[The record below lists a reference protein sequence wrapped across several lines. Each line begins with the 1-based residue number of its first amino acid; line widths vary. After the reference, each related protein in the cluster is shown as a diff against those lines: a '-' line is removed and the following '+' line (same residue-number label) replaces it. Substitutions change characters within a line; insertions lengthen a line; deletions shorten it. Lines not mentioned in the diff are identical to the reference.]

1 MPKGESKVNVEERR
15 LACSLLRG
23 IASMNVPQMPPL
35 VSTDWLAGQGDA
47 PDLVVVDASV
57 EKIPGVDGGFVWRAA
72 RSAFEHDG
80 HVAGARFADLVHDF
94 SEPDARFPFTRP
106 RSDRMESAVVM
117 LGISNRTRVVVYD
130 RANGIWA
137 ARLWWLF
144 KAFGHDGAAVLDGG
158 LKKWIAEGRA
168 LSFGAVDAPV
178 ASFQADPRE
187 GFFVDKAE
195 VVAVMEGRVAGR
207 LVCVLRP
214 SVFSGHE
221 KVYARAG
228 RIPSSLNVPYANL
241 IDDSANV
248 FRPDSSLRA
257 SFSAAVGGQERLILY
272 CGGGVTAAG
281 SALALTML
289 GVSNIAVYDGSLNE
303 WSADA
308 ELPLIIEPT

>member
-1 MPKGESKVNVEERR
+1 
-15 LACSLLRG
+15 
-23 IASMNVPQMPPL
+23 MNVPQMPPL

-72 RSAFEHDG
+72 RSSFEHEG
-80 HVAGARFADLVHDF
+80 HVTAARFADLVHDF
-94 SEPDARFPFTRP
+94 SEPDTRFPFTRP
-106 RSDRMESAVVM
+106 LRDRMESAAGA
-117 LGISNRTRVVVYD
+117 LGISSRTRVVVYD

-137 ARLWWLF
+137 ARLWWLLR
-144 KAFGHDGAAVLDGG
+144 AFGHDGAAVLDGG
-158 LKKWIAEGRA
+158 LKKWIAEERT
-168 LSFGAVDAPV
+168 LSFGAVDPPA
-178 ASFQADPRE
+178 ASFQADPRD

-195 VVAVMEGRVAGR
+195 VVAVMEGRMAGR

-214 SVFSGHE
+214 SVFSGRE

-228 RIPSSLNVPYANL
+228 RIPGSLNVPYANL
-241 IDDSANV
+241 IDDRANV
-248 FRPDSSLRA
+248 FRSDSNLRA
-257 SFSAAVGGQERLILY
+257 SFSAALNGRERLILY

-289 GVSNIAVYDGSLNE
+289 GVPNVAVYDGSLNE

-308 ELPLIIEPT
+308 QLPLIVEPT